1 MAAFHGRPFIAGN
14 YGGPFIDRDPCLRR
28 IRCAPGRKTWHPSP
42 RPAVATAPGHP
53 AHAMMQ
59 PLFNPG
65 RAPALPR
72 SHWIDTMSRC
82 AHTLPRRLALRLA
95 FMGLAGLA
103 MLGASSVQA
112 QTHRQFPAD
121 ALRAEMLISTPPDL
135 QLDGKDARLAPG
147 TRIRGTDNLL
157 VYASALV
164 GQKLT
169 VHYTLDFAG
178 HVRDVWL
185 LNEAELANKTWPR
198 SAEQASA
205 WSFDLASQVWTKP

>member
-1 MAAFHGRPFIAGN
+1 
-14 YGGPFIDRDPCLRR
+14 
-28 IRCAPGRKTWHPSP
+28 
-42 RPAVATAPGHP
+42 
-53 AHAMMQ
+53 MMQ

-65 RAPALPR
+65 RVPALPR

-82 AHTLPRRLALRLA
+82 AHPLPRRLALRLA

-103 MLGASSVQA
+103 VMGASSALA

-121 ALRAEMLISTPPDL
+121 ALRAEMFISTPPEL
-135 QLDGKDARLAPG
+135 QLDGKDARMAPG
-147 TRIRGTDNLL
+147 TRIRGADNLL
-157 VYASALV
+157 VFASALV

-169 VHYTLDFAG
+169 VHYTTDFAG
-178 HVRDVWL
+178 VVRDIWL

-198 SAEQASA
+198 TPEQAAS